1 MMKNKI
7 MLMSSAFAVMLAMG
21 TGSAMAISGNSTSW
35 EGSYEA
41 DQTTGAA
48 GWTDVAGS
56 SANQTVTADG
66 SNNYIRHQATAGYEG
81 YKWFQGAGASSPSTN
96 DPGMLDPGT
105 NGGISLEYRIR
116 VRDGQFFFHLFPSS
130 AAGPSRWLTVYNTD
144 TNFTMKD
151 ADSGDS
157 GIAAMNDPGEWT
169 TIRVTGDSDT
179 WNVYT
184 NNDTSVQ
191 ASIPMVHAGGAYGL
205 FQFNMYTVY
214 GNEDYDL
221 DYFRWTDEGA
231 FAPVIPEPATVALL
245 GLGGL
250 AMLRRRRNR

>member
-21 TGSAMAISGNSTSW
+21 AGSAMAISGNSTTW

-48 GWTDVAGS
+48 GWLDVGTAT
-56 SANQTVTADG
+56 ANQTVVTSG
-66 SNNYIRHQATAGYEG
+66 SDSYINHKAGAGYEG
-81 YKWFQGAGASSPSTN
+81 YKWFQGAGASDPSTS
-96 DPGMLDPGT
+96 DPSLLDPGT

-144 TNFTMKD
+144 TNVTMKD

-157 GIAAMNDPGEWT
+157 GIATMSDPGEWT
-169 TIRVTGDSDT
+169 TVRVTGDSDT

-184 NNDTSVQ
+184 NNDTSVK
-191 ASIPMVHAGGAYGL
+191 ASIPMVYAGGAYGL
-205 FQFNMYTVY
+205 FQFNMYAVY

-221 DYFRWTDEGA
+221 DYFRWTDAGA
-231 FAPVIPEPATVALL
+231 FVPVIPEPATMALL